1 MILRTNL
8 PEDAQD
14 DVDYISGVVAQGFR
28 CIQGWRGPTQRINYE
43 QLRSVQEKISKEE
56 E

>member
-1 MILRTNL
+1 MLKMMLIIYLEWL
-8 PEDAQD
+8 PKGSL
-14 DVDYISGVVAQGFR
+14 YP
-28 CIQGWRGPTQRINYE
+28 GWRGPTQRINYE